1 MTGEPRVVSRV
12 AAGCSSY
19 DGEFRLPLVLSQ
31 GSPIFHSSCEGE
43 LGVALE
49 SLQGIRDLIYSC
61 VQDLMFLS
69 RGDRELGVTLQ
80 THPGS
85 QSSYQGVA
93 KNSALLSSHDGYL
106 LEPTERPKGSQASSG
121 VWREDSGLL
130 IRPCRKR
137 RPSSRDD
144 GGVSWVFLN
153 CSASVGFLA
162 RYDGELRERLVWRRG
177 SQVSLWLARRCASL
191 LSSHGRGV
199 RPQDALK
206 KDSQG
211 LSRVAAGNPGFPQLM
226 LVTSGRFSGCL

>member
-1 MTGEPRVVSRV
+1 MSRPNV
-12 AAGCSSY
+12 
-19 DGEFRLPLVLSQ
+19 PLLERQ
-31 GSPIFHSSCEGE
+31 GSRDCIPDH
-43 LGVALE
+43 LGSQA
-49 SLQGIRDLIYSC
+49 S
-61 VQDLMFLS
+61 S
-69 RGDRELGVTLQ
+69 RGE
-80 THPGS
+80 
-85 QSSYQGVA
+85 A

-162 RYDGELRERLVWRRG
+162 RYDGELREHLVWRRG